1 MGDSTSCKSDK
12 LFQRDKGKRQH
23 MYDPGKGGVHSVKHF
38 FFFFF
43 LVESFSWSHEASASH
58 EKQLSP

>member
-1 MGDSTSCKSDK
+1 MGDSTSGKSDK

-23 MYDPGKGGVHSVKHF
+23 MYDPGKGGVHAIKH

-43 LVESFSWSHEASASH
+43 LVESFCLSHEASTNH